1 MYTINSR
8 QIIKWQCKCF
18 ISSAI
23 IITALIISNTA
34 NCQNRLTGRI
44 FEYKTRKYLP
54 GIQIENLNTLTTAIS
69 DTAGKFSIAAKPGD
83 KIKYSGLGYLADT
96 VYLTRIKD
104 TEVFLLVNML
114 DDVNIK
120 STKMSLGYMGGLEP
134 ILSPFGGETLVYTT
148 DKNRNYVGGVTLKL
162 WNKRPKDKS
171 NKNLEELQ
179 LQEKISRVF
188 SAQNLKNYLPISGQE
203 MINFIILYTPN
214 VKAYNKMDNL
224 VGYLN
229 DCYKEFI
236 KIPADKRR
244 SKEFLDLNSQSKQN

>member
-1 MYTINSR
+1 MRTTNSK
-8 QIIKWQCKCF
+8 QIVKRKYRYGIAM
-18 ISSAI
+18 AI
-23 IITALIISNTA
+23 IITALICGNRA
-34 NCQNRLTGRI
+34 NCQNRLNGRI
-44 FEYKTRKYLP
+44 FEYKTRKHLP
-54 GIQIENLNTLTTAIS
+54 GIQIENLSTSVTVIS
-69 DTAGKFSIAAKPGD
+69 DTAGKFSITAKPGD
-83 KIKYSGLGYLADT
+83 KIRYSGLGYLADT

-203 MINFIILYTPN
+203 MANFIILYTPN

-224 VGYLN
+224 VRYLN

-236 KIPADKRR
+236 KIPADKRQ